1 MIGFASHMCRGSAS
15 DSALR
20 ERYVPGLLARLV
32 ALAGLAPLATSG
44 LPALLPCGDPFLLDM
59 VSFSFFLRVPSLMSP
74 PEPALP
80 SVSLPEP
87 WRRFAEVLGSLP
99 LGMGGDP
106 GREGGC
112 RVDEDWI
119 WAATRGCFFFCFLR
133 ADSLPLASESRGDP
147 GRFLRLLEEV
157 ERLRGSACFDG
168 RPEGVLV
175 PEAPEDLDFFF
186 SLSGVFLFSAFLRSS
201 SFLSSSSFRRSV
213 SVSSVS
219 LWITRQRRPSTVS
232 RAFYL

>member
-1 MIGFASHMCRGSAS
+1 
-15 DSALR
+15 
-20 ERYVPGLLARLV
+20 
-32 ALAGLAPLATSG
+32 
-44 LPALLPCGDPFLLDM
+44 M

-112 RVDEDWI
+112 RVDEDWT

-147 GRFLRLLEEV
+147 GRFLRLLEED
-157 ERLRGSACFDG
+157 ERFRGSACFEG

-219 LWITRQRRPSTVS
+219 LWITRQRRASTVS
-232 RAFYL
+232 GHFTCDVYGLAEESES